1 MKYISEYGNPFV
13 KISLRRP
20 AVPMADVLTGTIMNR
35 DDLAMIMKGEFG
47 DYELRIPNYDLDAIR
62 TMLDLPIRF

>member
-20 AVPMADVLTGTIMNR
+20 AVPMVDVLTGT
-35 DDLAMIMKGEFG
+35 IMKGEFG
-47 DYELRIPNYDLDAIR
+47 DYELRIPTYDMDAIR